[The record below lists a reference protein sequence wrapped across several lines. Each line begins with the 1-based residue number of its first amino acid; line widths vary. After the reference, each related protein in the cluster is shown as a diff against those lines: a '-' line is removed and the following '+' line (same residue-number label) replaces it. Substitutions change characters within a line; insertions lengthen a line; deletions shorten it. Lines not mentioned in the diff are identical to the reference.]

1 MPEREPGSEPQAAPR
16 TRATRETAGYS
27 NVSMSLLTS
36 VLARPLDPGYEAAAR
51 RRTAAGRPRRTAGGV
66 VVLVVLAVALG
77 ALTVTAATTLRA
89 PQPAVVQARAVLEEE
104 VMQRSREV
112 SESEEQ
118 LAALDTEIQRLQ
130 HAALEASDPELL
142 AQLAIDEGASGSV
155 ALQGPGVR
163 VTLADA
169 PNAEEGDFDRRVHD
183 SDLRVVVNGLWAA
196 GAETVSVNGIRV
208 TALTAIRSAGQA
220 VLVDLVPLAGPY
232 VVEAIGDP
240 DRLPTRFAGTA
251 ARDHLALL
259 RGVYDIS
266 STVEVVPSLLAPAA
280 AAPTLDRAAP
290 LPPSDDEEEGT

>member
-1 MPEREPGSEPQAAPR
+1 MSEREPRVDEARGAFAA
-16 TRATRETAGYS
+16 
-27 NVSMSLLTS
+27 SMGLLTS
-36 VLARPLDPGYEAAAR
+36 VLTRPLDPGYEAAAR
-51 RRTAAGRPRRTAGGV
+51 RRSAEGRPRRTAGGV
-66 VVLVVLAVALG
+66 ILLAVLAVALG
-77 ALTVTAATTLRA
+77 ALTVTAASTLRA

-104 VMQRSREV
+104 VTRRSLEV
-112 SESEEQ
+112 SESEQQ
-118 LAALDTEIQRLQ
+118 LTALDTEIQRLQ
-130 HAALEASDPELL
+130 NTALEATDPELL
-142 AQLAIDEGASGSV
+142 AQLTVDEAASGAV

-169 PNAEEGDFDRRVHD
+169 PNADEGDIDRRVHD
-183 SDLRVVVNGLWAA
+183 SDLRIVVNGLWAA

-208 TALTAIRSAGQA
+208 TGLTAIRSAGQA

-266 STVEVVPSLLAPAA
+266 STVEVASSLIAPAS

-290 LPPSDDEEEGT
+290 LPVPDDEEEGT